1 MLGLLSCTLLL
12 CLSVNA
18 VELYVDTELVQTD
31 VPPQLVGGRTLVP
44 MRAIFEYLGAEVTWD
59 NDTRTA
65 TGTLDD
71 TVVIIQIDNTTAYVN
86 DVPYTLDVP
95 AQIIGNRTMVPAR
108 FVSESLGC
116 VVTWYNE
123 TQTAAVANK
132 TKGEHIYVTK
142 TGKRYHYSGTCN
154 GGTYYEAIS
163 LFQIVRKISCKSFT
177 ASPSM
182 RMCISRHVPI
192 LGSPLM

>member
-1 MLGLLSCTLLL
+1 MKKLFALMLGLLSCTLLF

-65 TGTLDD
+65 TGTLND
-71 TVVIIQIDNTTAYVN
+71 TVVTIQIDNTTAYVN
-86 DVPYTLDVP
+86 GVPYTLDVP

-132 TKGEHIYVTK
+132 TK

-154 GGTYYEAIS
+154 GGTYYEAT
-163 LFQIVRKISCKSFT
+163 LAEAMGRGLTPCDKCVLTKN
-177 ASPSM
+177 
-182 RMCISRHVPI
+182 
-192 LGSPLM
+192 

>member
-1 MLGLLSCTLLL
+1 MKKLFALMLGLLSCTLLL

-31 VPPQLVGGRTLVP
+31 VPPQLVSGRTLVP

-154 GGTYYEAIS
+154 GGTYYEATLAEAMGRGLTPCDKCVLTKNFYTFDIS
-163 LFQIVRKISCKSFT
+163 F
-177 ASPSM
+177 
-182 RMCISRHVPI
+182 
-192 LGSPLM
+192 

>member
-1 MLGLLSCTLLL
+1 MKKLFALMLGLLSCTLLL

-18 VELYVDTELVQTD
+18 VELYVDTELVQT
-31 VPPQLVGGRTLVP
+31 
-44 MRAIFEYLGAEVTWD
+44 
-59 NDTRTA
+59 
-65 TGTLDD
+65 
-71 TVVIIQIDNTTAYVN
+71 

-154 GGTYYEAIS
+154 GGTYYEAT
-163 LFQIVRKISCKSFT
+163 LAEAMGRGLTPCDKCVLTKN
-177 ASPSM
+177 
-182 RMCISRHVPI
+182 
-192 LGSPLM
+192 